1 MLGKIRTI
9 GVSNFDEVDLQNIL
23 DNGRIK
29 PAVDQ
34 VLAHIGNVPFGL
46 FDYAK
51 QHDIQTE
58 AYSPF
63 GHGEMLKNPNL
74 QQIADKYG
82 ISVPQLGIRYLLQL
96 DALPLPKTLSEDHMR
111 HNATVDFTISDDDM
125 ALLKQVTFNDYGEFS
140 GFPVFGGT
148 LD

>member
-1 MLGKIRTI
+1 MEEAVDAGKIRTI
-9 GVSNFDEVDLQNIL
+9 DVSNFDEVDLQNIL

-34 VLAHIGNVPFGL
+34 VLAHIGNVPFG
-46 FDYAK
+46 
-51 QHDIQTE
+51 
-58 AYSPF
+58 
-63 GHGEMLKNPNL
+63 HGEMLKNPNL

-82 ISVPQLGIRYLLQL
+82 VSVPQLGIRYLLQL
-96 DALPLPKTLSEDHMR
+96 DAVPLPKTLSEDHMH
-111 HNATVDFTISDDDM
+111 HNVTVDFTISDDDL
-125 ALLKQVTFNDYGEFS
+125 ALLKRVTFNDYGEFS

>member
-1 MLGKIRTI
+1 
-9 GVSNFDEVDLQNIL
+9 
-23 DNGRIK
+23 
-29 PAVDQ
+29 
-34 VLAHIGNVPFGL
+34 
-46 FDYAK
+46 
-51 QHDIQTE
+51 
-58 AYSPF
+58 
-63 GHGEMLKNPNL
+63 MLKNPNL

-82 ISVPQLGIRYLLQL
+82 VSVPQLGIRYLLQL
-96 DALPLPKTLSEDHMR
+96 GALPLPKTLSEDHMR